1 MTKALIIGGGI
12 GGLTAAMALQRAG
25 IEPVVHEAYPQPGD
39 YAGLFLNT
47 ASNGL
52 DALRAIDVD
61 IARRADGFPIPRM
74 IMWSGTGKRLGEVAN
89 GATLPDGTVSVC
101 VRRGE
106 LQKVLRAEA
115 KSRGITIEYGKRLDT
130 CQTTPTGVAARFA
143 DGTEA
148 TGDVLIGADGIHSRT
163 RRLLDP
169 DAPLPR
175 FTGLLS
181 VGGYSRDTA
190 LTPTVDTQHFVF
202 GKRAFFGYLVREAGE
217 IYWFANLH
225 RPHEPSRQELA
236 AVTPEQWRQQ
246 LIDLFADDVPVIR
259 RILGNLAGEVGAYP
273 VHDIPTSRVW
283 HRGPVALIGDAVH
296 ATSPSAGQGASM
308 AMEDAVVLAKCL
320 RDAPDA
326 PTAFTTYEHLRRP
339 RVEKVVAYSKTLSNS
354 KTAGPVGR
362 VFRDL
367 MMPVAL
373 RLFANPKS
381 HAWMY
386 EHHID
391 WNHRELAPGHGG
403 TPRVARG
410 PAGQP

>member
-12 GGLTAAMALQRAG
+12 GGLTAAMALRRAG
-25 IEPVVHEAYPQPGD
+25 IEPVVHEAYEQPDD

-61 IARRADGFPIPRM
+61 IARRGDGFPIPRM

-89 GATLPDGTVSVC
+89 GTTLPDGTVSVC

-106 LQKVLRAEA
+106 MQKVLRAEA
-115 KSRGITIEYGKRLDT
+115 HARGIAIEYGKRLDT
-130 CQTTPTGVAARFA
+130 YDATPTGVTARFT

-148 TGDVLIGADGIHSRT
+148 TGDLLIGADGIHSRT

-169 DAPLPR
+169 DGPRPR

-181 VGGYSRDTA
+181 VGGYSHDSSLA
-190 LTPTVDTQHFVF
+190 PTTDTQHFVF
-202 GKRAFFGYLVREAGE
+202 GKRAFFGYLVREGGE
-217 IYWFANLH
+217 VYWFANLH
-225 RPHEPSRQELA
+225 RPQEPSRQELDA
-236 AVTPEQWRQQ
+236 MTPGWWQRH
-246 LIDLFADDVPVIR
+246 LTDLFADDMPVIG

-273 VHDIPTSRVW
+273 VHDIPTSPVW
-283 HRGPVALIGDAVH
+283 HSGPIALIGDAVH

-308 AMEDAVVLAKCL
+308 AIEDAIVLAKCL
-320 RDAPDA
+320 RDAPDVA
-326 PTAFTTYEHLRRP
+326 TAYTTYERLRRP

-354 KTAGPVGR
+354 KTAGPVAR

-386 EHHID
+386 DHHID
-391 WNHRELAPGHGG
+391 WNQRA
-403 TPRVARG
+403 A
-410 PAGQP
+410 A

>member
-12 GGLTAAMALQRAG
+12 GGLTAAMALRRAG
-25 IEPVVHEAYPQPGD
+25 IEPVIHEAYPQPDD

-61 IARRADGFPIPRM
+61 IARRGFPIPRM

-89 GATLPDGTVSVC
+89 GTPLPDGTVSVC
-101 VRRGE
+101 IRRGE

-115 KSRGITIEYGKRLDT
+115 HARGIAIEYGKRLDT
-130 CQTTPTGVAARFA
+130 YRTTPTGVAARFT

-148 TGDVLIGADGIHSRT
+148 TGDLLIGADGIHSRT

-169 DAPLPR
+169 DAPPPR

-190 LTPTVDTQHFVF
+190 LTPTTNTQHFVF

-225 RPHEPSRQELA
+225 RPHEPSQRELA
-236 AVTPEQWRQQ
+236 AVTPEQWRQH
-246 LIDLFADDVPVIR
+246 LIDLFADDTPVIR
-259 RILGNLAGEVGAYP
+259 NILGNLTGDVGAYP
-273 VHDIPTSRVW
+273 VHDIPTSPVW

-308 AMEDAVVLAKCL
+308 AIEDAVVLAKCL
-320 RDAPDA
+320 RDAPDVT
-326 PTAFTTYEHLRRP
+326 TAYTTYEQLRRP

-354 KTAGPVGR
+354 KTAGPVAR

-381 HAWMY
+381 HAWIY
-386 EHHID
+386 GHHID
-391 WNHRELAPGHGG
+391 WNDREA
-403 TPRVARG
+403 A
-410 PAGQP
+410 